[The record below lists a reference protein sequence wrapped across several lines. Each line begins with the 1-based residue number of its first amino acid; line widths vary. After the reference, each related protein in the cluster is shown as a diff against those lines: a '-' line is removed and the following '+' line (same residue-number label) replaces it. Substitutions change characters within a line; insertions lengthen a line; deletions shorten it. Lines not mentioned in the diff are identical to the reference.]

1 MKKKSI
7 AKIVS
12 YRIQAFKEIIM
23 VIGSI
28 NLEKFDS
35 EDLFMLSNYLIECAR
50 ILKVDANTITIFKK
64 KMQALDRRISDLLFE
79 NAVVDWEY
87 VEDMFLSHSK
97 GLLDLIADLAPEGA
111 RYEKLS
117 EAVQSLAAIAM
128 KHSELSPDKNR
139 IKRNINLILMQE
151 KCILRLYG
159 NSKRVNNIS
168 KECSY
173 VDTTSSEKEWM
184 NKASSNNNSTIYEND
199 G

>member
-1 MKKKSI
+1 MGRLQGKRKAGSLEMKKKSI

-35 EDLFMLSNYLIECAR
+35 EDLFMLSNYLTECAR

-173 VDTTSSEKEWM
+173 VDTTSSEKE
-184 NKASSNNNSTIYEND
+184 
-199 G
+199 